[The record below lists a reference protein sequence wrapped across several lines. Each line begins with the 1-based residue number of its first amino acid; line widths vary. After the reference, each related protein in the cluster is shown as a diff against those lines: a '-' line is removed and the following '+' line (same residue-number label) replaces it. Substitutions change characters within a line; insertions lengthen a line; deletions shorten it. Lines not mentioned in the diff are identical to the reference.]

1 MSLDTGFLQ
10 LAMSLYMVCVTCTV
24 YMYVLQTTAYMYM
37 YCSTAAVVEASL
49 MPGMYFTT
57 RHLTGQNSKGVRTV
71 YMYVIRFVM

>member
-24 YMYVLQTTAYMYM
+24 YMYVLQTTAYM